1 MLACSAHCGNVE
13 GVKADSDVGASWH
26 ENNVNVAASDN
37 KTIFFI
43 STKCEKEVFPELLI
57 SMSEEGSAINAL
69 NDMVIRWNGN
79 IPIVKM
85 AIFMAV
91 VEKETYFFI

>member
-1 MLACSAHCGNVE
+1 V
-13 GVKADSDVGASWH
+13 
-26 ENNVNVAASDN
+26 
-37 KTIFFI
+37 
-43 STKCEKEVFPELLI
+43 CEKEVFPELLI

-85 AIFMAV
+85 AIFVAV